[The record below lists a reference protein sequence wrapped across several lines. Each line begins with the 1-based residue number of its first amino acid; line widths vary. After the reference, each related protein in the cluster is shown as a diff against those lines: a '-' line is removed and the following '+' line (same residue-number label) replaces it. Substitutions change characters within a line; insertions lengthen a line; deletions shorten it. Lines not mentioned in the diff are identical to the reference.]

1 MNRLVQAVVFSLST
15 ALVAAPAFA
24 APQNSQDHKQHAT
37 QNHND
42 ANHQGMHHDS
52 SSHHAQDQHKP
63 ASNNKTGNKQMTRP
77 SATWKPGHPVPS
89 QYRGQNYKV
98 DHSKYKKLNK
108 PGKNEQWI
116 KVNGDYVLTNVL
128 NHNIIKIVPGM

>member
-24 APQNSQDHKQHAT
+24 APQNSHDNKQHAT

-42 ANHQGMHHDS
+42 ANHKYTHNDS
-52 SSHHAQDQHKP
+52 SSHHAQDQHK
-63 ASNNKTGNKQMTRP
+63 ASNNKAGYNKPTRP
-77 SATWKPGHPVPS
+77 STAWKAGNPVPS
-89 QYRGQNYKV
+89 QYRGKGYYV
-98 DHSKYKKLNK
+98 DYHQHKKLYK

-116 KVNGDYVLTNVL
+116 HVNGDYVLTNML

>member
-42 ANHQGMHHDS
+42 ANHKDMHNDA
-52 SSHHAQDQHKP
+52 SSHHAQDQHK
-63 ASNNKTGNKQMTRP
+63 ASNNKASHNKSTRP
-77 SATWKPGHPVPS
+77 SAAWKPGNPVPT
-89 QYRGQNYKV
+89 QYRGKSYQV
-98 DHSKYKKLNK
+98 DHTKYKKLNK

>member
-24 APQNSQDHKQHAT
+24 APQNSHDNKQHAT

-42 ANHQGMHHDS
+42 ANHKDMHNDA
-52 SSHHAQDQHKP
+52 SSHHAQDQHK
-63 ASNNKTGNKQMTRP
+63 ASNNKSTRP
-77 SATWKPGHPVPS
+77 STAWKPGNPVPT
-89 QYRGQNYKV
+89 QYRGKSYQV
-98 DHSKYKKLNK
+98 DHTKYKKLNK

-116 KVNGDYVLTNVL
+116 RVNGDYVLTNVL

>member
-1 MNRLVQAVVFSLST
+1 M
-15 ALVAAPAFA
+15 AAPAFA

-37 QNHND
+37 QNHNN
-42 ANHQGMHHDS
+42 ANHQSMHNDA
-52 SSHHAQDQHKP
+52 SSHHAQNQHKP
-63 ASNNKTGNKQMTRP
+63 ASNNKAGNKQMTRP
-77 SATWKPGHPVPS
+77 SATWKPGNPVPT
-89 QYRGQNYKV
+89 QYRGQSYKV

>member
-24 APQNSQDHKQHAT
+24 APQNSHDNKQHAT

-42 ANHQGMHHDS
+42 ANHKDMHNDAS
-52 SSHHAQDQHKP
+52 NHHAQDQHK
-63 ASNNKTGNKQMTRP
+63 ASNNKSTRP
-77 SATWKPGHPVPS
+77 STAWKPGNPVPT
-89 QYRGQNYKV
+89 QYRGKSYQV
-98 DHSKYKKLNK
+98 DHTKYKKLNK

-116 KVNGDYVLTNVL
+116 RVNGDYVLTNVL

>member
-1 MNRLVQAVVFSLST
+1 MNRLVSAVVFSLST
-15 ALVAAPAFA
+15 ALVAAPTFA
-24 APQNSQDHKQHAT
+24 APQNSQEHKQHAT

-42 ANHQGMHHDS
+42 ANHKDMHNDS

-63 ASNNKTGNKQMTRP
+63 GNNNSNRP
-77 SATWKPGHPVPS
+77 SSAWKPGNPLPS
-89 QYRGQNYKV
+89 QYRGPGYKV
-98 DHSKYKKLNK
+98 DYTKYKKLNK